1 MSVMITTIDNPYDP
15 FDNFKLWYM
24 YDVQQ
29 GYNTCAYLARITR
42 TCDQFTDMENAVEI
56 EDAIDEIVKHDFR
69 NIYIKVTK

>member
-1 MSVMITTIDNPYDP
+1 MITTIDNPYDP